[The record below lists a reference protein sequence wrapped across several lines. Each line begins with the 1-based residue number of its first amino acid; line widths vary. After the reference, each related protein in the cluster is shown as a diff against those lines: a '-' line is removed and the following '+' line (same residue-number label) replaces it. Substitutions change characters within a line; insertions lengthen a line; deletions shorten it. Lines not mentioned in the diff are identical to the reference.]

1 MKLAKLILAIPVV
14 LLLCANSQ
22 CTFESDDDD
31 DDDDDDKPKTQQ
43 PQQPQPPQPPMQQQG

>member
-31 DDDDDDKPKTQQ
+31 DDDDKPKTQQ